1 MLEPTIN
8 HDGSPDSR
16 FFSWL
21 GQFQWVERLN
31 LFNLN
36 SHLLFR
42 TDAQWSREDLLPLEK
57 ISIGGSTTVR
67 GYRENQLTGDNGV
80 VASLEWR
87 IPLFEIPVPFKS
99 EDSNLYVAPFFD
111 YGRTWN
117 ADSDTIGPKSIS
129 SLGLG
134 LRWSPAQWLQT
145 ELYWGKALRD
155 ISEVED
161 DDLQDKGVHF
171 EISLQW

>member
-1 MLEPTIN
+1 
-8 HDGSPDSR
+8 
-16 FFSWL
+16 
-21 GQFQWVERLN
+21 LN